1 MPILG
6 VMLLSDLLPASIAWR
21 PADGDLVLLAVR
33 ADDLAVAET
42 VLATLPAKARGQV
55 FVEVDSMDEVR
66 DLPAPGRVCVS
77 WLARDRGRSL
87 PAAVD
92 AWLAEMLPVDL
103 DIEHRVYA
111 WISGEPAAR
120 VISNA

>member
-1 MPILG
+1 MPILEP
-6 VMLLSDLLPASIAWR
+6 MLLSDLLPASIAWH
-21 PADGDLVLLAVR
+21 PADGDLVLLAVQ
-33 ADDLAVAET
+33 AEDLTVAET

-55 FVEVDSMDEVR
+55 FIEVGSMDEMR
-66 DLPAPGRVCVS
+66 ELAAPGRVCVS

-87 PAAVD
+87 RTAVD

-103 DIEHRVYA
+103 DREHRVYA

-120 VISNA
+120 VISN

>member
-6 VMLLSDLLPASIAWR
+6 AMLLSDLLPASIAWH
-21 PADGDLVLLAVR
+21 PAQGDQVLLAVR

-66 DLPAPGRVCVS
+66 DLAAPGRVCVS
-77 WLARDRGRSL
+77 WLARDRGRL
-87 PAAVD
+87 LRTAVD

-103 DIEHRVYA
+103 DHEHRVYA

-120 VISNA
+120 VITNA

>member
-1 MPILG
+1 MPILEP
-6 VMLLSDLLPASIAWR
+6 MLLSDLLPATIAWR
-21 PADGDLVLLAVR
+21 PADGDMVLLAVR
-33 ADDLAVAET
+33 SDDLAVAET

-66 DLPAPGRVCVS
+66 DLAAPGRVCVS

-87 PAAVD
+87 HAAVD

-103 DIEHRVYA
+103 DHEHRVYA

-120 VISNA
+120 VISN